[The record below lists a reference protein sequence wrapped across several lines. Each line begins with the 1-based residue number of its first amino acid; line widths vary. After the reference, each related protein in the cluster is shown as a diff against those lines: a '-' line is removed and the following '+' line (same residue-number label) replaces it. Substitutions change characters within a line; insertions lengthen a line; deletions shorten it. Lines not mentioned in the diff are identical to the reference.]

1 MRLMGTKEGRM
12 VLWSMV
18 LRLIMMMMLRA
29 LDKLSNWF
37 KSKRLSSSEAEMIY
51 VLLHL
56 LVELLSILN
65 S

>member
-1 MRLMGTKEGRM
+1 M